1 MLALNKNNLLIADC
15 ASKEDG
21 RYILQTVRIEK
32 HRTIATDGKIL
43 IRVSTPNLDKEQIP
57 AIQGIEKSDT
67 QIKPFLLPANEC
79 LKIAKSVPKVKSL
92 PILNHIF
99 VDTEKTNQNGFAVL
113 GQTDLDTSPVYQ
125 VRKIEGD
132 YPDIEQVSPKD
143 PVLTIRF
150 NPEFLIRV
158 LRHAQRINQES
169 VELKFYA
176 PDKPVSITSRGE
188 DGQTMRA
195 LVIPKVR

>member
-15 ASKEDG
+15 ASKDNG
-21 RYILQTVRIEK
+21 RYILQSVRIEK
-32 HRTIATDGKIL
+32 HRTIATDGRII
-43 IRVSTPNLDKEQIP
+43 IRMSTPKLDKEEIP
-57 AIQGIEKSDT
+57 EITGIEKSNT
-67 QIKPFLLPANEC
+67 EIKSFLLPANEC

-99 VDTEKTNQNGFAVL
+99 VDAKKTNQNGFAVL

-132 YPDIEQVSPKD
+132 YPDVNKVSPKD

-150 NPEFLIRV
+150 NPEFLVRV
-158 LRHAQRINQES
+158 LKHAQRVNEAT
-169 VELKFYA
+169 VDLKFYG
-176 PDKPVSITSRGE
+176 PDKPVSITSVSE

-195 LVIPKVR
+195 LVMPKHR